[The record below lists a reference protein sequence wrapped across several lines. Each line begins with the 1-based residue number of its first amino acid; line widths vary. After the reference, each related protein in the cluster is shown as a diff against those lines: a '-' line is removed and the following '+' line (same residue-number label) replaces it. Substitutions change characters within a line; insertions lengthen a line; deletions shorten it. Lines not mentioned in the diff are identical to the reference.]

1 MIGVVPAHLFWR
13 HIANRAHHR
22 ARIGNLFPGVDFRTN
37 TLIAQWPQLRQAEIE
52 DLHAAVSG
60 DKKIF
65 GLEIAMS
72 DPSFMRRCE
81 TLSNLLRVVE
91 RLALRKRAVVE
102 LLAQL
107 FTFEQF

>member
-1 MIGVVPAHLFWR
+1 MSAHLLRR
-13 HIANRAHHR
+13 HIADRAHHC
-22 ARIGNLFPGVDFRTN
+22 AGIGNLFPRVDFRTD
-37 TLIAQWPQLRQAEIE
+37 AFVSQWPQLRQTEIE

-72 DPSFMRRCE
+72 DPSFMRRCQ
-81 TLSNLLRVVE
+81 TLSNLLRVVKL
-91 RLALRKRAVVE
+91 LALWKRAVVE

-107 FTFEQF
+107 LTFEQL